1 MILETYKIGFID
13 DDTSLIQDYTIRLSR
28 KSIELLFVKDCTTKR
43 DVLNWILKN
52 NIKCMLVDYKLVG
65 AYAFNGTELLAF
77 INSELPDLPCIILT
91 NYREQ
96 GISENLVIKNLFWE
110 REVLDSNIESN
121 EFGDFI
127 DCLKQAVK
135 VFNNRIKKNI
145 LEYKVLKN
153 KKEKNII
160 SSEQEERML
169 YLYKLLKSYKEIDDL
184 PSELLTTSITKKME
198 DILLILNELIDKD
211 I

>member
-1 MILETYKIGFID
+1 
-13 DDTSLIQDYTIRLSR
+13 
-28 KSIELLFVKDCTTKR
+28 
-43 DVLNWILKN
+43 
-52 NIKCMLVDYKLVG
+52 MLVDYKLVG